1 MFENP
6 RRGRQARNFTTNAPK
21 ILDLKSSSE
30 QIFFLKLSLG
40 APAYSA
46 VIKLVKRHHEPPVL
60 LYFNC
65 FPGWLAWF
73 SLQMFFLNNKIHF
86 SLANG
91 NNSARFKTDPQAQT
105 PSSIFSCWDGTE
117 SNFVSCKPIK
127 VPNGRCILTLSLH
140 LIAGE
145 LTSDRLYSSLR
156 RTFGRH
162 DNRKIIFVLNL
173 VAGLSLI
180 QTICRL
186 FQNIFSGFPFNIPLL
201 ASL

>member
-1 MFENP
+1 MVDVFW
-6 RRGRQARNFTTNAPK
+6 
-21 ILDLKSSSE
+21 
-30 QIFFLKLSLG
+30 LSV
-40 APAYSA
+40 Y
-46 VIKLVKRHHEPPVL
+46 I
-60 LYFNC
+60 
-65 FPGWLAWF
+65 
-73 SLQMFFLNNKIHF
+73 
-86 SLANG
+86 
-91 NNSARFKTDPQAQT
+91 
-105 PSSIFSCWDGTE
+105 
-117 SNFVSCKPIK
+117 
-127 VPNGRCILTLSLH
+127 

-201 ASL
+201 ASLQEWLFPEDVLSSAFVTASLILIQNPPEGVVIPNTKFFKGISPFLKQDFYLGANKENLLVFVDRTRSTQYV